1 MIELN
6 TRLTRHVPDDELHAY
21 LDQALSRSQCVE
33 IETHLAACARC
44 SDRRDANANMRDRTT
59 ALLAQITPRALIIPP
74 PYASLEERRIALP
87 VFSKWQ
93 RSLRRSGMW
102 AAGLVAAAGAGW
114 AGRSIFDPPRLVEV
128 AAATAADT
136 LAAANLSIRAVP
148 LVTIAPAPD
157 FVPSDRP
164 VTVPERNQRRASIR
178 SVTVSQPEAAIVPAP
193 VLQFVSSVL
202 PARES
207 LDEPAPTPRLETV
220 SSFERIWR
228 RVSWEEALRIAGSG
242 LPFIEG
248 MPVIGVLLQPG
259 AMGER
264 PTVIVAQQDGTG
276 EVIQSIEGPVAKVFD
291 LLQRQSA
298 PDVFASTASRTP
310 PDYIEERGV
319 TRRGI
324 RILTV
329 TGRLTV
335 DSLNA
340 LAKVAT
346 IR

>member
-1 MIELN
+1 MTDLTI
-6 TRLTRHVPDDELHAY
+6 RLTRHVPDDELHAY

-33 IETHLAACARC
+33 IETHLAVCARC
-44 SDRRDANANMRDRTT
+44 SDNRDANAAMRDRTT
-59 ALLAQITPRALIIPP
+59 ALLAQITPRALILPP
-74 PYASLEERRIALP
+74 PYASLEERRMLLP
-87 VFSKWQ
+87 HFSRLQ
-93 RSLRRSGMW
+93 RTLRRSGMW
-102 AAGLVAAAGAGW
+102 AAGIVAALAAGW
-114 AGRSIFDPPRLVEV
+114 AGRSIFDPPQVPL
-128 AAATAADT
+128 AAVQTPAEE
-136 LAAANLSIRAVP
+136 LAAADVSIKAVP
-148 LVTIAPAPD
+148 LATVAVVPD
-157 FVPSDRP
+157 FVPADRP
-164 VTVPERNQRRASIR
+164 LPAPERNPKKSSVR
-178 SVTVSQPEAAIVPAP
+178 SVTVREPEAVIVPAP
-193 VLQFVSSVL
+193 VIQFISSVL
-202 PARES
+202 PTREPIGE
-207 LDEPAPTPRLETV
+207 LAPAPRLETV

-228 RVSWEEALRIAGSG
+228 RVSWEEALKIAGSG

-259 AMGER
+259 SGGER

-291 LLQRQSA
+291 LLKRQSA
-298 PDVFASTASRTP
+298 PDVFASSASRTP
-310 PDYIEERGV
+310 PDYVEDGGV

>member
-1 MIELN
+1 MTELN
-6 TRLTRHVPDDELHAY
+6 IRLTRHVPDDELHAY

-33 IETHLAACARC
+33 IETHLAVCARC
-44 SDRRDANANMRDRTT
+44 SDNRDANAAMRDRTT
-59 ALLAQITPRALIIPP
+59 ALLATLTPRALILPP
-74 PYASLEERRIALP
+74 PYGSLEERRIGIP
-87 VFSKWQ
+87 HFSRLQ

-102 AAGLVAAAGAGW
+102 AAGIVAAIGAGW
-114 AGRSIFDPPRLVEV
+114 AGRSIFDPPRTLETVATVE
-128 AAATAADT
+128 DT
-136 LAAANLSIRAVP
+136 LAAANLSVRAVP
-148 LVTIAPAPD
+148 LVTIAPAPN

-164 VTVPERNQRRASIR
+164 VAVPERNTRRSSVR
-178 SVTVSQPEAAIVPAP
+178 SVTSRQPEAAIMPAP

-202 PARES
+202 PTRES
-207 LDEPAPTPRLETV
+207 LDEPAPAPRLETV

-228 RVSWEEALRIAGSG
+228 RVSWEEALKIAGSG

-259 AMGER
+259 SAGER

-298 PDVFASTASRTP
+298 PDVFASAASRTP
-310 PDYIEERGV
+310 PDYVEVHGV